1 MRLRIIDHFDAAH
14 RLLQYQGKCANLHG
28 HTWVVEVGIDID
40 IRQITSIGF
49 AIDFGDLKL
58 IVKSVLEE
66 YDHAFLVNRA
76 DPICANVMSFTRLVQ
91 LDGNPTAEMLAVQI
105 LKDLRQELREREL
118 TGVTVAEVTVWES
131 PRAGVTVYNQ
141 EVAE

>member
-1 MRLRIIDHFDAAH
+1 
-14 RLLQYQGKCANLHG
+14 
-28 HTWVVEVGIDID
+28 
-40 IRQITSIGF
+40 
-49 AIDFGDLKL
+49 
-58 IVKSVLEE
+58 
-66 YDHAFLVNRA
+66 
-76 DPICANVMSFTRLVQ
+76 
-91 LDGNPTAEMLAVQI
+91 MLAIQI

>member
-1 MRLRIIDHFDAAH
+1 MRLRVIDHFDAAH

-40 IRQITSIGF
+40 IRQITSVGF

-66 YDHAFLVNRA
+66 YDHAFLVNRS
-76 DPICANVMSFTRLVQ
+76 DPISANMGFTRLIQ
-91 LDGNPTAEMLAVQI
+91 FDGNPTAEMLAIQI

-118 TGVTVAEVTVWES
+118 TGITVAEVTVWES

>member
-1 MRLRIIDHFDAAH
+1 MRLRVIDHFDAAH

-40 IRQITSIGF
+40 IRQITSVGF

-76 DPICANVMSFTRLVQ
+76 DPICANMGFTRLIQ
-91 LDGNPTAEMLAVQI
+91 LDVNPTAEMLAIQI